1 MRTNARRCRGVSIAL
16 AVVLASACST
26 NARRVD
32 CEWRL
37 EPINQ
42 PALKPGESSTA
53 TSPAKERET
62 R

>member
-1 MRTNARRCRGVSIAL
+1 MRTTLWIAIAV
-16 AVVLASACST
+16 AVVLMSACST

-42 PALKPGESSTA
+42 PAPKPGKSPVA
-53 TSPAKERET
+53 TSSGRLEAQ
-62 R
+62 

>member
-1 MRTNARRCRGVSIAL
+1 MRTTLRVAM
-16 AVVLASACST
+16 AVVVVLMSACST

-42 PALKPGESSTA
+42 PAPKPSE
-53 TSPAKERET
+53 SPAPTSSGRREAQ
-62 R
+62 

>member
-1 MRTNARRCRGVSIAL
+1 MRTTALRWSGVAIVLTAAL
-16 AVVLASACST
+16 SSACST

-42 PALKPGESSTA
+42 PAPKSGSWPKKTLSEKG
-53 TSPAKERET
+53 REA

>member
-1 MRTNARRCRGVSIAL
+1 MRTTLRVAIAL
-16 AVVLASACST
+16 AVVLMSACST

-42 PALKPGESSTA
+42 PAPKPGKSSAPTW
-53 TSPAKERET
+53 SGRPEGQ
-62 R
+62 

>member
-1 MRTNARRCRGVSIAL
+1 MNASARICLSVAL
-16 AVVLASACST
+16 ALACFFASACST
-26 NARRVD
+26 KARRVD

-42 PALKPGESSTA
+42 PAPKRIEPSSTTVPA
-53 TSPAKERET
+53 TGRVD

>member
-1 MRTNARRCRGVSIAL
+1 MKTTLRVAIVI
-16 AVVLASACST
+16 AVVLMSACST

-42 PALKPGESSTA
+42 PASKPGKSPTA
-53 TSPAKERET
+53 TSPEKQREA

>member
-1 MRTNARRCRGVSIAL
+1 MTTAARRFLGVAVAL
-16 AVVLASACST
+16 AVILASACST

-42 PALKPGESSTA
+42 PAPKAGRLPTA
-53 TSPAKERET
+53 PSPEKRRET
-62 R
+62 Q

>member
-1 MRTNARRCRGVSIAL
+1 MRLTVRRWVGVAIAL

-42 PALKPGESSTA
+42 PAQKPGKSPTA
-53 TSPAKERET
+53 TSSEMRREV

>member
-1 MRTNARRCRGVSIAL
+1 MRTPVRAWLGVVLAL
-16 AVVLASACST
+16 AGVLASACST
-26 NARRVD
+26 KARRVD

-42 PALKPGESSTA
+42 SAPKLGVQPATVSETG
-53 TSPAKERET
+53 REI

>member
-1 MRTNARRCRGVSIAL
+1 MMTKARRCSAVAIAL

-37 EPINQ
+37 APINQ
-42 PALKPGESSTA
+42 PAPKPGKSPTASSSETR
-53 TSPAKERET
+53 RET

>member
-1 MRTNARRCRGVSIAL
+1 MRMTVRRWLGVAIAL
-16 AVVLASACST
+16 AVVLASACTT

-42 PALKPGESSTA
+42 QAPKPGKSPAA
-53 TSPAKERET
+53 TSSEMRREV

>member
-1 MRTNARRCRGVSIAL
+1 MRTAARRVLGVAVAL
-16 AVVLASACST
+16 AVILASACST

-42 PALKPGESSTA
+42 PAPKPGKLPTKTSSEMRRES
-53 TSPAKERET
+53 R
-62 R
+62 

>member
-1 MRTNARRCRGVSIAL
+1 MRTTLRRWAGVPIAL
-16 AVVLASACST
+16 AVILASACST

-42 PALKPGESSTA
+42 PALKAGKSLTA
-53 TSPAKERET
+53 TSSEMRREA

>member
-1 MRTNARRCRGVSIAL
+1 MSTTRRVAIAV
-16 AVVLASACST
+16 AVVLMSACST

-42 PALKPGESSTA
+42 PAPKPGKSSAA
-53 TSPAKERET
+53 TSSGKREAP
-62 R
+62 